1 MRKLGLSLC
10 EVKEKIKA
18 LKGESVTLA
27 VNRGRKKIETLEAKI
42 ENIYPSVFT
51 VKVDQT
57 NQLDVQTF
65 SYFDVL
71 CGDVEILSI
80 IWEVDFFFFFQF
92 LYIIGIIVIKTI
104 TRTKI
109 IIKNV

>member
-1 MRKLGLSLC
+1 MRKLGLSLS
-10 EVKEKIKA
+10 EVKEKIKS
-18 LKGESVTLA
+18 LKGENVTLA
-27 VNRGRKKIETLEAKI
+27 VNRGRKKIETIKAQI

-51 VKVDQT
+51 VKVDQI

-80 IWEVDFFFFFQF
+80 VWFDFLFFFQF
-92 LYIIGIIVIKTI
+92 LTTIGMTVEKTIIRTKMIIKT
-104 TRTKI
+104 
-109 IIKNV
+109 

>member
-1 MRKLGLSLC
+1 MRKLGLSLS
-10 EVKEKIKA
+10 EVKEKIKN

-27 VNRGRKKIETLEAKI
+27 VNRGRKKIETITAQI

-51 VKVDQT
+51 VKVDQM

-80 IWEVDFFFFFQF
+80 VWFNFLFFFQF
-92 LYIIGIIVIKTI
+92 LTTIGITVVKTI
-104 TRTKI
+104 MRTKI
-109 IIKNV
+109 IIKT